1 MEQGVAD
8 FDLVAWF
15 MLYAPAAT
23 PAGDARAA
31 ARRERRG
38 AGAARAW
45 RGCASRASSSG
56 RCSADELAPFNQIEL
71 GKWAELVKRS
81 GAQVD

>member
-1 MEQGVAD
+1 
-8 FDLVAWF
+8 
-15 MLYAPAAT
+15 ML
-23 PAGDARAA
+23 DELRSAA
-31 ARRERRG
+31 A
-38 AGAARAW
+38 AALAQPDVR

-56 RCSADELAPFNQIEL
+56 PMRTDEMVPFNQAEL